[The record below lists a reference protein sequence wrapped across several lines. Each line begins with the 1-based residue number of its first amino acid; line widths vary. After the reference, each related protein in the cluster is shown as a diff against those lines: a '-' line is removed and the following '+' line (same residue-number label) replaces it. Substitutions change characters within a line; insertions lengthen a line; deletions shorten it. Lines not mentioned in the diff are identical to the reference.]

1 VFTIPV
7 SVLTSVLMVFGRMSH
22 DGELTAM
29 KACGISLWQAAR
41 SPLIGA
47 CLLSAVCLQMN
58 FEIAPRIEL
67 RQRALM
73 EQMRG
78 DVMLSLLEEGQLKE
92 MSPGIKVYIWRKKG
106 NRLQNVIIMEQT
118 KTLTR
123 RIEARTATVAL
134 SPDNKYFKLDL
145 FDVRISPFM
154 EGNSASGFSERWPF
168 TMPVQSKSKLDKSSP
183 SSLTTQAL
191 GAELLRFDPVVGAE
205 PNPLEHLRMMVEV
218 NTRIVM
224 ALGCLAFVFIGIPL
238 GIRNPRKESSFS
250 IGISL
255 LLAFAFYLFI
265 IMALTVS
272 RRPELAPH
280 LFVWF
285 PIPFSIIL
293 GVWLI
298 RRLN

>member
-1 VFTIPV
+1 
-7 SVLTSVLMVFGRMSH
+7 
-22 DGELTAM
+22 
-29 KACGISLWQAAR
+29 
-41 SPLIGA
+41 
-47 CLLSAVCLQMN
+47 
-58 FEIAPRIEL
+58 
-67 RQRALM
+67 
-73 EQMRG
+73 
-78 DVMLSLLEEGQLKE
+78 
-92 MSPGIKVYIWRKKG
+92 
-106 NRLQNVIIMEQT
+106 MEQT